1 MARKKGR
8 GRWIQGAVKKPGA
21 FTAMAK
27 RAGKSVGTLAREKA
41 HAPGLAGQRARFAL
55 NMRKIA
61 ARRKSRPSRQHR
73 R

>member
-1 MARKKGR
+1 MARKKS
-8 GRWIQGAVKKPGA
+8 RWIQGAVKKPGA

-27 RAGKSVGTLAREKA
+27 RAGKSVGELAREKA

-55 NMRKIA
+55 NMKKIA
-61 ARRKSRPSRQHR
+61 RRRKSRRYR